1 MKSYEIAYLISS
13 ELSEEEARAFQS
25 KITSLVKEEG
35 GILDE
40 ARMPL
45 RKKLA
50 YAIKKQNQAYLAF
63 FNFKLNPDALVNL
76 EKKLKA
82 ENQILRYLILIKK
95 PIKPMKERVKK
106 LKTQTEAVGFEEN
119 KAYIEKERKVEL
131 EEIEEK
137 LEEILK

>member
-1 MKSYEIAYLISS
+1 MKTYEIAYLISS
-13 ELSEEEARAFQS
+13 ELSEEEARAFQG

-45 RKKLA
+45 RRKLA
-50 YAIKKQNQAYLAF
+50 YPIKKQSQAYLAF
-63 FNFKLNPDALVNL
+63 FNFQLNPDALANL
-76 EKKLKA
+76 EKKLK
-82 ENQILRYLILIKK
+82 EEDQILRYLIVIKK
-95 PIKPMKERVKK
+95 PIKPMKERVRKFK
-106 LKTQTEAVGFEEN
+106 AQSELTGVEEN
-119 KAYIEKERKVEL
+119 KAYIEKEKKVDL

>member
-1 MKSYEIAYLISS
+1 MKPYEIAYLISS
-13 ELSEEEARAFQS
+13 DLSEEEARAFQG

-50 YAIKKQNQAYLAF
+50 YPIKKQNQAYLAF
-63 FNFKLNPDALVNL
+63 FNFQLNPDALANL

-82 ENQILRYLILIKK
+82 ENQILRHLIVIKK
-95 PIKPMKERVKK
+95 PVKPARERVRK
-106 LKTQTEAVGFEEN
+106 LKTQPESVNFEEN
-119 KAYIEKERKVEL
+119 KAYNEKEKKVEL
-131 EEIEEK
+131 KEIEEK